1 MHGREERLPHRQR
14 PENGEARDQE
24 AEVDGEVQQRPPHVR
39 LEALPGHG
47 GRQLAQTRHV
57 ALPEGTFKLKFL
69 WLEKNIG
76 FAVDQVVGKSQHL
89 TPVTEYFFW
98 PRDDA
103 WEELKAVLESK
114 DWISEREKIELL
126 NKTTEV
132 INFWQD
138 EETKHTIDEARS
150 EFGDCLFMGA

>member
-1 MHGREERLPHRQR
+1 MDGRKDERLPHRQR

-24 AEVDGEVQQRPPHVR
+24 PEVDGEVQQRPPHVR

-76 FAVDQVVGKSQHL
+76 FAVDQVVPGAPPRRPRRADAI
-89 TPVTEYFFW
+89 PVQRLRGGGRCTGSTG
-98 PRDDA
+98 PA
-103 WEELKAVLESK
+103 A
-114 DWISEREKIELL
+114 
-126 NKTTEV
+126 
-132 INFWQD
+132 
-138 EETKHTIDEARS
+138 
-150 EFGDCLFMGA
+150 GGGAGSGPCHRPSAP

>member
-1 MHGREERLPHRQR
+1 MRALAAEEPAAA
-14 PENGEARDQE
+14 EAAAGAAPAAVE
-24 AEVDGEVQQRPPHVR
+24 AEEEEEEEVFEGLYGNV
-39 LEALPGHG
+39 L
-47 GRQLAQTRHV
+47 
-57 ALPEGTFKLKFL
+57 EGTFKLKFL